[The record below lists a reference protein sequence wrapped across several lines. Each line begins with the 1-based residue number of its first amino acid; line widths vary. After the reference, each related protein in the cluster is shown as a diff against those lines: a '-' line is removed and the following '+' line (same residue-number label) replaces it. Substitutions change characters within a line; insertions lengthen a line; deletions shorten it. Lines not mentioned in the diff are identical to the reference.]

1 MSYSCELE
9 KKKLVIRAGNLLSEK
24 GLVERTWGNVSI
36 RIDGEHFAVSPSGA
50 SYVDLKP
57 EDIPIINLKDFTF
70 LGGKKPSSELM
81 IHSYLY
87 NAYPNVSFVLHTHQ
101 RFASLLG
108 LSLAM
113 KNIKVGEKYK
123 NILGNNIPIAEYA
136 EAGTKKIAEN
146 ILKASSSSTPIV
158 LMASHGVVCFA
169 TSFDEAF
176 NIVQTLEDFAKELVL
191 NKLKKVG
198 VFLESYGKLH
208 TYTKND
214 FLDDEKNATTNKLCS
229 LIFKELPDIS
239 FITLS
244 TLPIS
249 KYISTKLEIQ
259 NFPYITESFKGIPI
273 YFDDAA
279 QIIGEGA
286 IFISNTKDIDLLKN
300 NSKMLF
306 EKCNALVV
314 SMVGVLFFS
323 QQKDETI
330 YMSSIFEKNALAFLL
345 SLHNPNIATLTK
357 ENANLLHTS
366 FIQGYSKLR
375 NT

>member
-36 RIDGEHFAVSPSGA
+36 RIDGEHFAISPSGA

-136 EAGTKKIAEN
+136 EAGTKKN
-146 ILKASSSSTPIV
+146 
-158 LMASHGVVCFA
+158 C
-169 TSFDEAF
+169 
-176 NIVQTLEDFAKELVL
+176 
-191 NKLKKVG
+191 
-198 VFLESYGKLH
+198 
-208 TYTKND
+208 
-214 FLDDEKNATTNKLCS
+214 
-229 LIFKELPDIS
+229 
-239 FITLS
+239 
-244 TLPIS
+244 
-249 KYISTKLEIQ
+249 
-259 NFPYITESFKGIPI
+259 
-273 YFDDAA
+273 
-279 QIIGEGA
+279 
-286 IFISNTKDIDLLKN
+286 
-300 NSKMLF
+300 
-306 EKCNALVV
+306 
-314 SMVGVLFFS
+314 
-323 QQKDETI
+323 
-330 YMSSIFEKNALAFLL
+330 
-345 SLHNPNIATLTK
+345 
-357 ENANLLHTS
+357 
-366 FIQGYSKLR
+366 
-375 NT
+375 